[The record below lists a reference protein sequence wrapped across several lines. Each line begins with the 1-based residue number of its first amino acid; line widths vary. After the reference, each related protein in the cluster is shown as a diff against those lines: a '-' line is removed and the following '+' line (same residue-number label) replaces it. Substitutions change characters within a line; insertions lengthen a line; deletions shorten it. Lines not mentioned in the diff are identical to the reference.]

1 MFASVTSVVLV
12 GVEPVPLRVEVHAGG
27 GSKTILQ
34 IVGLPDTAVRE
45 AKQRVTSALIASG
58 LGPPRGYVVVNLSPA
73 DVPKAGS
80 AYDLPIALGLLA
92 AFRRITASTHSVVAL
107 GELALDG
114 TIRSARGGLGAA
126 LIARDQAES
135 TLLLPRHS
143 VHEARLVPGVE
154 PVGVASLA
162 EAVAVL
168 EGDHTPD
175 PVEAPVSARIP
186 PPDFSAIRGQK
197 DVRRGLE
204 IAAAGGH
211 HVLMSGSPGAGK
223 TLMAS
228 CLPGILPE
236 LEGEEALETALAWA
250 AGGRQ
255 RPDPAR
261 PPFRAPHH
269 SATMAALIGGG
280 SGIPVPGEVTMAHN
294 GVLFLDELGEFPPT
308 ILDALR
314 QPLESG
320 AVTVARKGASVRFPA
335 RFQLIAATNPCPCG
349 FYEDRLVGCE
359 CTPAIK
365 ARYRRRFSGPLLDRI
380 DLRLGVDRV
389 DVEDLDGPPGEPSAS
404 MSARVLA
411 ARKRQADRGSLNA
424 SLGRDELA
432 GLPSA
437 SEVSGILRTKSAGAR
452 LSARGWLRIL
462 RVARTIADLDEN
474 DVVVADHVEEALSLR
489 ERPDE

>member
-12 GVEPVPLRVEVHAGG
+12 GVQPVPLRVEVHAGG
-27 GSKTILQ
+27 GPKNILQ

-45 AKQRVTSALIASG
+45 AKQRVTSALVASG

-80 AYDLPIALGLLA
+80 AYDLPIALGLLS
-92 AFRRITASTHSVVAL
+92 AFRRLSASTRHVVAL

-126 LIARDQAES
+126 LIARDQEATS
-135 TLLLPRHS
+135 LLLPRQS
-143 VHEARLVPGVE
+143 VNEARLVPGAD
-154 PVGVASLA
+154 PVGVSSLA
-162 EAVAVL
+162 EAVAFL
-168 EGDHTPD
+168 EGDHIPD
-175 PVEAPVSARIP
+175 PVEPAAVARIP
-186 PPDFSAIRGQK
+186 APDFSAIRGQQ

-211 HVLMSGSPGAGK
+211 HVLMSGSPGSGK

-236 LEGEEALETALAWA
+236 LEGEEALEAALAWA

-255 RPDPAR
+255 RPDPSL

-280 SGIPVPGEVTMAHN
+280 SGVPVPGEVTMAHR

-320 AVTVARKGASVRFPA
+320 SVTVARKGASVRFPA
-335 RFQLIAATNPCPCG
+335 SFQLVAATNPCPCG
-349 FYEDRLVGCE
+349 FYEDRLVGCS

-365 ARYRRRFSGPLLDRI
+365 ARYQRRFSGPLLDRI
-380 DLRLGVDRV
+380 DLRLEVSRL
-389 DVEDLDGPPGEPSAS
+389 DVEDLDGPPGETSAS
-404 MSARVLA
+404 MRARVLA
-411 ARKRQADRGSLNA
+411 ARKRQTDRGALNA
-424 SLGRDELA
+424 SLGRDDLA
-432 GLPSA
+432 RLPSA
-437 SEVSGILRTKSAGAR
+437 PEVADIMRSESVAAR
-452 LSARGWLRIL
+452 LSARGWLRVL
-462 RVARTIADLDEN
+462 RVARTIADLEESDL
-474 DVVVADHVEEALSLR
+474 VIGDHVAEAMRLR